1 MKIPWVSRERFD
13 EERARAVKAETALED
28 LRQKFLDYI
37 QNQQSA
43 APVIGENTDLS
54 KIQPIAGRP
63 TIANIID
70 IANRDAYKIAQIP
83 GAESVTEQLAKARD
97 RMNRTK
103 AAANGN

>member
-1 MKIPWVSRERFD
+1 MKLPWVSRERFD
-13 EERARAVKAETALED
+13 EERARAVKAETALEE

-37 QNQQSA
+37 QSQQVAST
-43 APVIGENTDLS
+43 VIGENADLS

-70 IANRDAYKIAQIP
+70 IANRDAYKIAQTP
-83 GAESVTEQLAKARD
+83 GAKSVVEQLDEARSK
-97 RMNRTK
+97 MNRTK